1 MSLKAAEFTADA
13 IAEGDAYMAELKQ
26 LHIGHLAE
34 DLMSGTEI
42 WYRTPDYVRHKLT
55 IASVARRYINM
66 LQDGEYKFA
75 EESIATLFGTSGEN
89 ASLVLSDGYDAA
101 VSLIEQQFESIIELM
116 QEDV

>member
-1 MSLKAAEFTADA
+1 MSLRVAEYTAEAKAEEA
-13 IAEGDAYMAELKQ
+13 AYMDELNRE
-26 LHIGHLAE
+26 HIGKLAE

-42 WYRTPDYVRHKLT
+42 WYRTPDHVRHKLT

-89 ASLVLSDGYDAA
+89 ASLVLSDGYEAA
-101 VSLIEQQFESIIELM
+101 VSLIEQHFKSIIELM
-116 QEDV
+116 QEDI